1 MSTTIQ
7 FAVLG
12 TPKPQGS
19 KRHLGNGVM
28 VEQGGEPLRLW
39 REDVKASAVSTREVF
54 GSLDGAI
61 WGTFRFFLARPKSHW
76 RTGANA
82 HLLRDKAPRWPVTRP
97 DLDKVLR
104 STCDAITTAGLW
116 RDDAQ
121 LVHVTASLNYADERP
136 PGVWIELTSLDPTGA
151 DQ

>member
-1 MSTTIQ
+1 MSVTVHLT
-7 FAVLG
+7 VLG

-19 KRHLGNGVM
+19 KRHVGNGVM
-28 VEQGGEPLRLW
+28 VEQGGEALRLW
-39 REDVKASAVSTREVF
+39 REDVKASAVVTRQRS
-54 GSLDGAI
+54 GTLSGAV
-61 WGTFRFFLARPKSHW
+61 WGTFRFYVARPKSHW

-104 STCDAITTAGLW
+104 STCDALTTAALW
-116 RDDAQ
+116 HDDSQ
-121 LVHVTASLNYADERP
+121 LVHVTASLDYADTRP